1 MVATIP
7 TFRWTER
14 YSVKIA
20 VLDQQHQRLFATIN
34 ELQEALAHGNGAAV
48 VEGVLQRLVNYVVSH
63 FASEEALLAEYKYP
77 ATASHRAEHNKFS
90 HSVAKFLADHRSGR
104 PGVPVSLI
112 LFLQDWLKEHI
123 LINDKAYVDFL
134 NARGVR

>member
-14 YSVKIA
+14 YSVNIA

-34 ELQEALAHGNGAAV
+34 ELQDALAQGNGAAV
-48 VEGVLQRLVNYVVSH
+48 VEGVLQKLVNYVVSH

-77 ATASHRAEHNKFS
+77 ATASHRAEHDKFS
-90 HSVAKFLADHRSGR
+90 HSVVKFLADHRAGR

-134 NARGVR
+134 SARGVR